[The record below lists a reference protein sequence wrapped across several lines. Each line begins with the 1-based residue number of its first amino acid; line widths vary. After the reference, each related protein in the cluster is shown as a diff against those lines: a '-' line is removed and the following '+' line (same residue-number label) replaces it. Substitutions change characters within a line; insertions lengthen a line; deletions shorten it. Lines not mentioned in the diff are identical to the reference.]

1 MKKNLFGVS
10 LLTITCLYGVL
21 SAFVILIFI
30 LTGAPVIYGIL
41 ISIIILILQ
50 FLISPIATDVSM
62 RWFYKAKFNYDMPD
76 YLKNFIGEVCKKY
89 NRSTLFRMIQFF
101 SIFSNEKFVPMAQQL
116 T

>member
-50 FLISPIATDVSM
+50 FLISPIAIDVSM

-89 NRSTLFRMIQFF
+89 NMKLSLIH
-101 SIFSNEKFVPMAQQL
+101 I
-116 T
+116 